1 MIQGMTSTLEH
12 VLKSSLKI
20 STKIAMSKDEET
32 TPTVNITIFNASQFP
47 MKLLPVE
54 IDFVPVQSDCD
65 SPVHCDSTSSI
76 RIQKNV
82 STPAPSVFSENS
94 ELLPGEKHVELI
106 TAKPSCLRQ
115 YNGII
120 TASILSPGTGQKL
133 QVQHKFGLYLVDQLK
148 KTISFPND
156 IVASSDNEQTPESQ
170 TCIQKTFGLSFFRRI
185 MGFSPAQG
193 IVPGVRI
200 EITDR
205 QQLSKFKCRLI
216 DLPNEAAEAECKFT
230 DNGRISSTVALETLV
245 SELELLD
252 SLDST

>member
-1 MIQGMTSTLEH
+1 MSVHFVYSTRFDLPLIFH
-12 VLKSSLKI
+12 SG
-20 STKIAMSKDEET
+20 TKIAMSKDEET

-133 QVQHKFGLYLVDQLK
+133 QVQHKFGLYLVDQVCSYKFNGGPRLGVHNNLG
-148 KTISFPND
+148 IAAQENN
-156 IVASSDNEQTPESQ
+156 I
-170 TCIQKTFGLSFFRRI
+170 
-185 MGFSPAQG
+185 FS
-193 IVPGVRI
+193 
-200 EITDR
+200 
-205 QQLSKFKCRLI
+205 K
-216 DLPNEAAEAECKFT
+216 
-230 DNGRISSTVALETLV
+230 
-245 SELELLD
+245 
-252 SLDST
+252 